1 MVAANL
7 EQIIREAS
15 LNTAAA
21 FFLSRNFPM
30 NLNGPSPRTLE
41 KHRIQIGT
49 FLQKKE
55 TNMLK
60 HSISLCSV
68 YYRCYEHTVVLAQK
82 IHVKF
87 RNRSWF
93 VLKQLFWSPQ
103 KGLKMSHL
111 VFLPQSSQIEP
122 SFPQKYPVVSC
133 SQMSTHSLK
142 LLWHPLKTHWSES

>member
-49 FLQKKE
+49 FLQKK
-55 TNMLK
+55 
-60 HSISLCSV
+60 
-68 YYRCYEHTVVLAQK
+68 
-82 IHVKF
+82 
-87 RNRSWF
+87 
-93 VLKQLFWSPQ
+93 KQ
-103 KGLKMSHL
+103 
-111 VFLPQSSQIEP
+111 I
-122 SFPQKYPVVSC
+122 C
-133 SQMSTHSLK
+133 
-142 LLWHPLKTHWSES
+142 

>member
-49 FLQKKE
+49 FLQKKINKYVE
-55 TNMLK
+55 TQHIFML
-60 HSISLCSV
+60 C
-68 YYRCYEHTVVLAQK
+68 
-82 IHVKF
+82 
-87 RNRSWF
+87 
-93 VLKQLFWSPQ
+93 
-103 KGLKMSHL
+103 
-111 VFLPQSSQIEP
+111 
-122 SFPQKYPVVSC
+122 
-133 SQMSTHSLK
+133 
-142 LLWHPLKTHWSES
+142 LLSM